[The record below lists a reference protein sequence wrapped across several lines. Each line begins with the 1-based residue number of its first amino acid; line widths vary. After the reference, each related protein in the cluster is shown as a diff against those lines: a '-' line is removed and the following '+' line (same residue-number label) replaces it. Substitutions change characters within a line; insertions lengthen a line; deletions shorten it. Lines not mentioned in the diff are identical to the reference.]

1 MSGLLTALRA
11 ELFIALR
18 YYGNRIAILAPSLI
32 VAAQLAV
39 IRLGEAGQVARD
51 ALLDS
56 SPFGSDGPQV
66 TAYGYFVDGLGTG
79 LTLLVLILVV
89 LAAHSFS
96 FDRDTGLLRHLLIRR
111 ISRPAV
117 VIAKLVQLHL
127 TAVLALLLLIGTTW
141 FISGWLWEFGPVV
154 EDGFELIGETEIQ
167 AEILLGLHLAL
178 LPFPAAI
185 AFGLLISVL
194 SNSTTQAVTVALG
207 INLALDI
214 FKATLGEYA
223 FYLYAT
229 FQPALIDQS
238 YLGEVSNIVRG
249 FSDVLI
255 DERVL
260 QLNTWVPIPQMIALV
275 LITLLLVRR
284 RTV

>member
-1 MSGLLTALRA
+1 MSGFVTALRA

-32 VAAQLAV
+32 VAAQLTLV
-39 IRLGEAGQVARD
+39 RLGEAGQD
-51 ALLDS
+51 

-117 VIAKLVQLHL
+117 IVAKLVQLHL
-127 TAVLALLLLIGTTW
+127 TALLALAFLLCTTW
-141 FISGWLWEFGPVV
+141 LLSGWLWEFGPVV
-154 EDGFELIGETEIQ
+154 EDGFELIGEREIQ
-167 AEILLGLHLAL
+167 AEILLGLRLAL
-178 LPFPAAI
+178 LPFPAVL
-185 AFGLLISVL
+185 AFGMLISVL
-194 SNSTTQAVTVALG
+194 TSSTTQAVTAALG

-214 FKATLGEYA
+214 FKATLGDNAY
-223 FYLYAT
+223 YLYAS

-260 QLNTWVPIPQMIALV
+260 QLNTWVPLPQMLLLV
-275 LITLLLVRR
+275 LVTLLLVRR

>member
-1 MSGLLTALRA
+1 MSGFLTALRA

-32 VAAQLAV
+32 VAAQLGL

-51 ALLDS
+51 ALLED

-79 LTLLVLILVV
+79 LTVLVLILVV

-117 VIAKLVQLHL
+117 ILAKLVQLHF
-127 TAVLALLLLIGTTW
+127 TAILALALLVGTTW
-141 FISGWLWEFGPVV
+141 VMSGWLWEFGPVV
-154 EDGFELIGETEIQ
+154 EDGFELIGENEIQ

-178 LPFPAAI
+178 LPFPTAI

-194 SNSTTQAVTVALG
+194 TNSTTQAVTVALG

-214 FKATLGEYA
+214 FKATLGDNAY
-223 FYLYAT
+223 YLYAT

-260 QLNTWVPIPQMIALV
+260 QLNTWIPIPQMLLLIF
-275 LITLLLVRR
+275 ITLLLVRR

>member
-18 YYGNRIAILAPSLI
+18 YFGNRIAILAPSLI
-32 VAAQLAV
+32 VAAQLGL
-39 IRLGEAGQVARD
+39 IRLGEAGQVARG

-56 SPFGSDGPQV
+56 SPFGSDGPEV
-66 TAYGYFVDGLGTG
+66 TAYGYFVDGVGTG

-111 ISRPAV
+111 ISRSAV
-117 VIAKLVQLHL
+117 IIAKLVQLHL
-127 TAVLALLLLIGTTW
+127 TAMLALALLFTTAW
-141 FISGWLWEFGPVV
+141 FMSGWLWEFGPVV
-154 EDGFELIGETEIQ
+154 EDGFELIGESEIQ
-167 AEILLGLHLAL
+167 AEILLGLRLAL

-214 FKATLGEYA
+214 FKATLGDNAY
-223 FYLYAT
+223 YLYAT

-255 DERVL
+255 NERVV
-260 QLNTWVPIPQMIALV
+260 QLNTWIPIPQMVLLL

>member
-1 MSGLLTALRA
+1 MSGLVTALRA

-18 YYGNRIAILAPSLI
+18 YSGNRIAILAPALI
-32 VAAQLAV
+32 VAAQLAL

-51 ALLDS
+51 ALLDD

-111 ISRPAV
+111 VSRPAV
-117 VIAKLVQLHL
+117 IVAKLVQLHL
-127 TAVLALLLLIGTTW
+127 TAALALALVIGTTW
-141 FISGWLWEFGPVV
+141 LLSGWLWEFGPVV
-154 EDGFELIGETEIQ
+154 EDGFELIGEREIQ
-167 AEILLGLHLAL
+167 AEILLGLRLAL
-178 LPFPAAI
+178 LPFPAVI
-185 AFGLLISVL
+185 AFGLMISVL
-194 SNSTTQAVTVALG
+194 TSSTTQAVTAALG

-214 FKATLGEYA
+214 FKATLGENAY
-223 FYLYAT
+223 YLYAS

-238 YLGEVSNIVRG
+238 YLGEVSSIVRG

-260 QLNTWVPIPQMIALV
+260 QLNTWIPLPQMLLLV
-275 LITLLLVRR
+275 LVTLLLVRR